1 MKITKVEVIPVN
13 MFLYVKIHTDEG
25 ITGLGESGAWGFLD
39 ASAEAV
45 RTFETYLV
53 GKDPLQIE
61 HHWQY
66 MYRCFHFRGAAI
78 MGALSAIDIALWD
91 IAGKYFNVPT
101 YTLLGGQCRDKVRV
115 YYHVSGETTE
125 ELISECVKAKE
136 SGYNAVGHLSPFLD
150 EPRSKPY
157 SMTYTSMIN
166 EAADRVGMIREAVG
180 DDVDLCLEL
189 HRRMKPG
196 EAITFAHAVEKYN
209 PFFLEDPI
217 VPDNFDSMALIAN
230 RINVP
235 IATGERIHTIQEF
248 EMLFARNAMAY
259 ARTSVCLCG
268 GITGS
273 KKIAAIAEAHGV
285 QIVPHNPL
293 SPVSTAACL
302 QVAISTENFAIQE
315 LPDHSGIS
323 ATEKYTST
331 NVVNKNEFKQS
342 DLVTWVPTVKDG
354 YANIPTSPGIGIEL
368 VDSVIKNYPYKRRT
382 INTRLSKDGS
392 IVDQ

>member
-1 MKITKVEVIPVN
+1 MKITDIEIIRVN
-13 MFLYVKIHTDEG
+13 LFLYVKVHTDEG

-39 ASAEAV
+39 ASAEAIS
-45 RTFETYLV
+45 TFKTYLV

-78 MGALSAIDIALWD
+78 MGAISAIDIALWD

-101 YTLLGGQCRDKVRV
+101 YTLIGGLCRDKVRV

-136 SGYNAVGHLSPFLD
+136 LGYNAVGHLSPFLD
-150 EPRSKPY
+150 EPRSMPY
-157 SMTYTSMIN
+157 FKTYTAMIN

-196 EAITFAHAVEKYN
+196 EAIAFAHAVEKYN

-217 VPDNFDSMALIAN
+217 VPDNFDSMAVIAN

-248 EMLFARNAMAY
+248 EMLLSRNAMAY
-259 ARTSVCLCG
+259 ARTSVCICG
-268 GITGS
+268 GITGT
-273 KKIAAIAEAHGV
+273 KKIAAIAEAHGA

-302 QVAISTENFAIQE
+302 QIAASTENFAIQE

-323 ATEKYTST
+323 ATERYTST

-342 DLVTWVPTVKDG
+342 DMVTWVPRVQDG
-354 YANIPTSPGIGIEL
+354 FVNLPTAPGIGLDI
-368 VDSVIKNYPYKRRT
+368 VDGIAERYPYKRRA
-382 INTRLSKDGS
+382 INTRLSVDGS